1 MNRPRHWPKQG
12 IRLLDNYRPLLILTL
27 AILFS
32 LGATAQR
39 YDSTKKRQPIGAYG
53 FDWYNGSFKESLGI
67 PATGQ
72 LRPRALADTGQ
83 VAYFNGYGYIW
94 ALRDG
99 VLGWYLNGGGGG
111 SGSDVELVNDS
122 LLRIGTDTV
131 QIKYKPTYFGTDFSP
146 PYSFQDGD
154 TIYNY
159 PRLFA
164 LDSLLWNIYATRQ
177 TKSAYLDSLR
187 ALVGRFD
194 NALIAPSDTNTVKNG
209 LSNIAGTLWIGDGTK
224 YSQAAAG
231 LPADI
236 QLLGDTALRLGAD
249 TLFFN
254 QGYINVYNGS
264 GGDTLARDSSAGLI
278 VKSIN
283 ANIPS
288 IYKTITPQ
296 SISYNFDQW
305 ATDSLRTTAGWGLE
319 KNGNELVLG
328 PGSSSG
334 VPVFSGTR
342 YIMGTGYTNSQ
353 LTLGLLRL
361 YSNAKTTMAGSGF
374 RASQINAGYEILK
387 ESELFNNDNSTGQAP
402 LFYNTTNFNT
412 GFYTYDS
419 LNLRGFPNEAR
430 MAPYRFNV
438 TYSKTGG
445 SPNRGVINGATNP
458 LEASSISETV
468 FIADQ
473 GIKMNNW
480 FTQYNAL
487 IRAITTT
494 DTING
499 VIDYMSGK
507 GTAGQ
512 KVINHISFYSGGTG
526 VGQPGKMW
534 GFYQQ
539 NAGRNNFFEGEV
551 RIGDSTDRGD
561 FKLQVNG
568 KAYLSQADST
578 SSPMNVLTLNRTT
591 GAIQVTAV
599 PSGGGGGGLTSI
611 TAGLRLTGG
620 TITTS
625 GTIGIDTAALS
636 GAYIKNQY
644 AAKEAKQAWLEKLKA
659 DSLTSGFI
667 TVIHNNA
674 NGGVIGLRDK
684 GPGNTPTT
692 GDNLVQ
698 FEAGGYVADALNLG
712 RRGGFR
718 VLASQPWSNTANG
731 TTLLM
736 DVTANDSVTARVRG
750 RLWSTGFGVSAY
762 GTSLGST
769 SLTPPATLFVEKSGG
784 NTNATKALALH
795 DSTGAERAH
804 VTDSGRFQGDA
815 YIGTSTAQALTDA
828 SGNII
833 RGYINTD
840 DAVKAFRALGSQIIA
855 QTVGM
860 NYTNATVASSMLDGR
875 HYLTAVY
882 LSEETTIAGAGFMM
896 ATQGVYTADNN
907 NKVALY
913 TYSGGTLTL
922 VASSANNGDLYKAAA
937 NATVKEPF
945 TTPYVAQPGLY
956 FVGLLHNSSAN
967 TTTPQI
973 RRVTNS
979 PASVEFDFANSAK
992 LSGSIPP
999 GNSDVGASYSMSADV
1014 SINTNM
1020 LYVFLYKN

>member
-1 MNRPRHWPKQG
+1 MR
-12 IRLLDNYRPLLILTL
+12 YLILIISLIISVGVSAQNPAWTPTIKTPMKYNRMMVENLYLGDTLPVLSSVDSNRL
-27 AILFS
+27 AIVHGKLYNTYFDIGCNCFRWKRS
-32 LGATAQR
+32 GGDSSFIIYPGLPDIYITQVE
-39 YDSTKKRQPIGAYG
+39 DST
-53 FDWYNGSFKESLGI
+53 LVGI
-67 PATGQ
+67 PEFV
-72 LRPRALADTGQ
+72 RDT
-83 VAYFNGYGYIW
+83 AI
-94 ALRDG
+94 
-99 VLGWYLNGGGGG
+99 LN
-111 SGSDVELVNDS
+111 
-122 LLRIGTDTV
+122 R
-131 QIKYKPTYFGTDFSP
+131 
-146 PYSFQDGD
+146 
-154 TIYNY
+154 
-159 PRLFA
+159 
-164 LDSLLWNIYATRQ
+164 YATRQ
-177 TKSAYLDSLR
+177 TKSSYLDSLR

-224 YSQAAAG
+224 YTQAAAGSG

-236 QLLGDTALRLGAD
+236 ELLGDTALRLGPD

-278 VKSIN
+278 LKSIN

-296 SISYNFDQW
+296 SISYNFTQW
-305 ATDSLRTTAGWGLE
+305 ANDSLKNTANWGLE
-319 KNGNELVLG
+319 KVGNQFVLG
-328 PGSSSG
+328 TASSTG

-342 YIMGTGYTNSQ
+342 YIMGTGYSNSQ

-361 YSNAKTTMAGSGF
+361 YSNAKTSLGGGTF
-374 RASQINAGYEILK
+374 RVSQINAGYEILK
-387 ESELFNNDNSTGQAP
+387 EYELTSNDNTTGQTP

-430 MAPYRFNV
+430 MAPYRYNV
-438 TYSKTGG
+438 TYSKAGG

-539 NAGRNNFFEGEV
+539 NGGRNNFMEGEL
-551 RIGDSTDRGD
+551 RLGDSTDRGD

-568 KAYLSQADST
+568 KMYLGQADST
-578 SSPMNVLTLNRTT
+578 SSPMNMLTLNRTT

-599 PSGGGGGGLTSI
+599 PSGGGGGGLSSI

-667 TVIHNNA
+667 TIIHNNA

-684 GPGNTPTT
+684 GVGNTPTT

-731 TTLLM
+731 TTVLM
-736 DVTANDSVTARVRG
+736 DVTANDSITARVRG
-750 RLWSTGFGVSAY
+750 RLWSTGFGVSGY

-784 NTNATKALALH
+784 NTNATKAFALY
-795 DSTGAERAH
+795 DSTGTERAH
-804 VTDSGRFQGDA
+804 ITDAGRFQGDEYA
-815 YIGTSTAQALTDA
+815 GTSQAQVLAGTDGTL
-828 SGNII
+828 S

-840 DAVKAFRALGSQIIA
+840 DVVKASRLLGSAIKA

-860 NYTNATVASSMLDGR
+860 NWTNATAASSVLDSR

-882 LSEETTIAGAGFMM
+882 LSEATTLTGVGFIM
-896 ATQGVYTADNN
+896 ATQGDYTADNN
-907 NKVALY
+907 NRVGLY

-922 VASSANNGDLYKAAA
+922 VASSANNGNLWKAAA
-937 NATVKEPF
+937 NSIVKEAF
-945 TTPYVAQPGLY
+945 STPYVAQPGVY
-956 FVGLLHNSSAN
+956 FIGLLYNSSAQ
-967 TTTPQI
+967 TTAPQI
-973 RRVTNS
+973 RRITTS
-979 PASVEFDFANSAK
+979 PSTVDFDLTNSAK
-992 LSGSIPP
+992 ISGSIAPTNTDI
-999 GNSDVGASYSMSADV
+999 GSSIAISDV

-1020 LYVFLYKN
+1020 LYVFAY